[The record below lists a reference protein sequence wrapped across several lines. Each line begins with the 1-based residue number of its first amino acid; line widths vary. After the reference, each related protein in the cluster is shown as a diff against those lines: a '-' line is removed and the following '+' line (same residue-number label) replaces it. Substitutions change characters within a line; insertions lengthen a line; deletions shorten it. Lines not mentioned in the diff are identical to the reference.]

1 MNDPLIPLLPTSAD
15 GDRPWLIWYAPEER
29 IELTGRVL
37 AMWSSKTAAFL
48 DAEAGPAPLVHCALE
63 PHWRTVTWWLG
74 TWQAGGGV
82 LDAGADGTSTAVAP
96 AVSVAFSPDRLHQ
109 DADVQALVARASLA
123 LRWPGALPPLVSD
136 GVADLMAHPDSF
148 PALPTAPGAP
158 ALIEATGAPGGP
170 GAGRSLDR
178 GALVD
183 SLPPATGPAG
193 ATPGTP
199 GAVLIRH
206 ETMPAAM
213 RAILAAWR
221 DGRAAVLLAPGADD
235 ALATAAARQEGAA

>member
-1 MNDPLIPLLPTSAD
+1 MNDPLAPLLPTSAD
-15 GDRPWLIWYAPEER
+15 GDRPWLIWYAPQER

-48 DAEAGPAPLVHCALE
+48 DAEAGRAPLVHCALD

-74 TWQAGGGV
+74 TWQAGGCV
-82 LDAGADGTSTAVAP
+82 LDAGVPAAEDAEAP
-96 AVSVAFSPDRLHQ
+96 DVSVAFSPERLRP
-109 DADVQALVARASLA
+109 DAGVQALVARASLA
-123 LRWPGALPPLVSD
+123 LRWPDGLPPLVCD

-148 PALPTAPGAP
+148 PALPAAPGAP

-170 GAGRSLDR
+170 GAVRSLDR

-183 SLPPATGPAG
+183 SLPPTTGS
-193 ATPGTP
+193 P
-199 GAVLIRH
+199 GAPGAALIRRR
-206 ETMPAAM
+206 TTPAAM

-221 DGRAAVLLAPGADD
+221 DGRTAVLLAPDADD
-235 ALATAAARQEGAA
+235 ALAASAARQEGAA